1 MKRKVMSSSTLSQL
15 WQWLYRRY
23 GVRKKVIVGPG
34 LYLGLGAVLFAPR
47 RLVVGR
53 DVYIG
58 RFCTIA
64 CDGEIGDYVMLADNV
79 GVVGRYDHDHQC
91 VGRPI
96 RHAPWVGDPDYRG
109 AGKGMRTVIGDDVW
123 IGFGAVVLSGVT
135 IGRGAIVA
143 AGSVVI
149 SDVQPYEIVAG
160 NPARHVGRRFTDADI
175 TVHELAVYGR
185 VRSDVAPYSVPP
197 VASAEPSAMQSQ

>member
-1 MKRKVMSSSTLSQL
+1 
-15 WQWLYRRY
+15 
-23 GVRKKVIVGPG
+23 
-34 LYLGLGAVLFAPR
+34 
-47 RLVVGR
+47 
-53 DVYIG
+53 
-58 RFCTIA
+58 
-64 CDGEIGDYVMLADNV
+64 
-79 GVVGRYDHDHQC
+79 
-91 VGRPI
+91 
-96 RHAPWVGDPDYRG
+96 
-109 AGKGMRTVIGDDVW
+109 MRTVIGDDVW